1 MEIMRMNNL
10 RAENFYIISFSYKNL
25 NLEEREEFVRTGYKK
40 IMEDYFQRNEI
51 KGYTAVETCLRVELY
66 LETGENFDIDKFLNK
81 MNASN
86 TKIYKG
92 AEAVNHLLTVICGLD
107 SVIKGEDQILAQIKK
122 AYLEYMENGKTS
134 ALLNIIFNKAIETG
148 KKFRSISGISQK
160 NLSLD
165 SIAVKFIKSKFS
177 DLENKNIFII
187 GVGEL
192 SQEILAILHKINTD
206 KITMTNRSRK
216 KSTEV
221 QKLFHGVK
229 TAEFDEKY
237 KVVKE
242 SDIIISATS
251 APHLVLKECYMK
263 EMLGDGKER
272 FFLDLAVPRDID
284 VKLKEYENVTLFHL
298 EDIWDEYNKNI
309 DRRNDIAEAYYYI
322 IEEQIEKLGKKLE
335 NRYLKN

>member
-1 MEIMRMNNL
+1 MSDI

-25 NLEEREEFVRTGYKK
+25 NLEEREEFVRTGYKN
-40 IMEDYFQRNEI
+40 ILEEYFQSGEI
-51 KGYTAVETCLRVELY
+51 AGYTALETCLRVELY
-66 LETGENFDIDKFLNK
+66 LETADNFDIDMFLHK
-81 MNASN
+81 MNAVN

-92 AEAVNHLLTVICGLD
+92 TEAVKHLLSVICGLD
-107 SVIKGEDQILAQIKK
+107 SVIKGEDQILSQIKK
-122 AYLEYMENGKTS
+122 SYLEYMENGKTS
-134 ALLNIIFNKAIETG
+134 ALLNIIFNKAVETG

-165 SIAVKFIKSKFS
+165 SIAVKFIKSKFF
-177 DLENKNIFII
+177 DLEDKNIFII

-192 SQEILAILHKINTD
+192 SQEILAILHKINND

-229 TAEFDEKY
+229 TADFDEKY

-251 APHLVLKECYMK
+251 APHLVLKESFMK
-263 EMLGDGKER
+263 EILSDKKER

-284 VKLKEYENVTLFHL
+284 TQLKKYDNVTLFHL

-309 DRRNDIAEAYYYI
+309 DRRNDIAKEYYYI
-322 IEEQIEKLGKKLE
+322 IEEQIAKLGKKLE
-335 NRYLKN
+335 NRYQKN